1 MSSKKSFFRGFLLNL
16 VPSVHGTQCLK
27 ITEKVSFY
35 NISSDASFYG
45 QTALPDMSILK
56 GQKLLENAK
65 IEKFIWDIL
74 TNFKTMCGL
83 KSF

>member
-35 NISSDASFYG
+35 NIWSEASFYG

-65 IEKFIWDIL
+65 IEKFI
-74 TNFKTMCGL
+74 
-83 KSF
+83 